1 MFLFLTCAVFL
12 FLLFGSVVD
21 VWDARLCVCVRRL
34 FLAGLVPAGLGFSLC
49 VRSVHFSVVV
59 FISSRSFARRFFRS
73 ALFLFWWLIVGFSV
87 CSVVFAGQHLVLC
100 SAVVGGCGLVVQQ

>member
-34 FLAGLVPAGLGFSLC
+34 FLAGLVPAGLGSSLC
-49 VRSVHFSVVV
+49 VRSVHSSVVV

-73 ALFLFWWLIVGFSV
+73 ALLLSWWLIVGFLYVMLSLLV
-87 CSVVFAGQHLVLC
+87 SIWFCAARSWGGAGL
-100 SAVVGGCGLVVQQ
+100 